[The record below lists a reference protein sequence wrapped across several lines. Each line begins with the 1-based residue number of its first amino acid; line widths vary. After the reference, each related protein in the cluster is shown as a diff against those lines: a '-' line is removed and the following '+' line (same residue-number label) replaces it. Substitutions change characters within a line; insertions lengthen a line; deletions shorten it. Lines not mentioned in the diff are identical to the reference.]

1 MDYIVRGERTSISK
15 ESIIMNVK
23 DGLSPIIKLKG
34 KQVVR
39 ISSQENFTEP
49 GFSLV
54 NANDMEDS
62 LILVERI
69 VPQDYDGLGFKHIQ
83 YMFADSNVSESIT
96 RRTIKQYDDF
106 PFK

>member
-39 ISSQENFTEP
+39 ISSQKTLQNQ
-49 GFSLV
+49 GLV
-54 NANDMEDS
+54 
-62 LILVERI
+62 
-69 VPQDYDGLGFKHIQ
+69 
-83 YMFADSNVSESIT
+83 
-96 RRTIKQYDDF
+96 
-106 PFK
+106 

>member
-1 MDYIVRGERTSISK
+1 MEYTVRGERTSISK

-62 LILVERI
+62 LIVERI
-69 VPQDYDGLGFKHIQ
+69 VPQDYDSQGLSIFNICLPIQ
-83 YMFADSNVSESIT
+83 IFLNQSPAEQLGSTMSFLS
-96 RRTIKQYDDF
+96 K
-106 PFK
+106 